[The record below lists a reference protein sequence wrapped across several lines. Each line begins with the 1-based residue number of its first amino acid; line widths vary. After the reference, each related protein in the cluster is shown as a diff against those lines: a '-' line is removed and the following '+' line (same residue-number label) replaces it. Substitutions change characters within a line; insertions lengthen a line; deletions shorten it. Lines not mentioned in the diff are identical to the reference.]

1 MEARDRATV
10 PLRQLGWG
18 FLLAWVFCVFYT
30 NAAGAFEGMP
40 RATAGANLAPE
51 LFYTLMP
58 LGSSVVALAV
68 ILIAEPRF
76 GAPTSHRSL
85 LLAAPLLTAL
95 STPFMFLSLADPV
108 LEAIAFAVGSAAT
121 GVGSALLWVMWG
133 EYYAVLPRENAEAL
147 APVSAVSAALLV
159 LLVSATDGWVAVA
172 LASLFPL
179 LSGWCFYLV
188 WTPDVAHE
196 ERALSLV
203 AAVRE
208 TGGACAGRC
217 AEDRGSARATKLTRT
232 GFGILGVF
240 SVVSIA
246 GMLDQSE
253 VQGLTLQI
261 ILLVSAFLMAI
272 VAIFAL
278 SGPRRISLAFLY
290 RWMCPVLVIGFAAI
304 ILLGP
309 QGGIVAFAASLA
321 GRFAFCLIAQ
331 IYFASYAASGQATPT
346 QATSWGWLFVH
357 AGDFAGC
364 TLWVLVA
371 PLAATAP
378 NGILWVATLCIVA
391 LVVITMLTLN
401 DTAVFHRVDLENA
414 FGEGRPQG
422 ALSESTLQDSSRNP
436 QRPSV
441 EAPPMERPSSQPSS
455 TQATKNRDTRS
466 ASASACEESEEQK
479 TSGAAGLSACLA
491 SQANAADSTN
501 AAATTQAAPVTPVP
515 QRAGLASTTA
525 TFSSQGVITAPNA
538 AEPDA
543 VTALAAAHRLT
554 PRETEVFAL
563 LAQGR
568 SIPYIRDEL
577 IISRETAATHAK
589 HIYAKLGVHSRQ
601 ELIDLVQKRETESSR
616 TEG

>member
-1 MEARDRATV
+1 MDVQGKATV

-40 RATAGANLAPE
+40 RTTAGANLAPE

-95 STPFMFLSLADPV
+95 STPFMFLSLADPL
-108 LEAIAFAVGSAAT
+108 LEAVAFAVGSVAT

-133 EYYAVLPRENAEAL
+133 EYYAALPRESAEGL

-159 LLVSATDGWVAVA
+159 LLVSATDGWVAVT

-188 WTPDVAHE
+188 WTPDIAHE
-196 ERALSLV
+196 ERALALIATTRAS
-203 AAVRE
+203 AARE
-208 TGGACAGRC
+208 SCG
-217 AEDRGSARATKLTRT
+217 ARADRYAAMQGNTRTTKLTRI

-246 GMLDQSE
+246 GMIDQSE

-261 ILLVSAFLMAI
+261 ILLISALMMAI
-272 VAIFAL
+272 VAVFAL

-309 QGGIVAFAASLA
+309 EGGIVAFAASLA
-321 GRFAFCLIAQ
+321 GRFTFCLIAQ

-357 AGDFAGC
+357 AGDLVGC
-364 TLWVLVA
+364 TLWVCVA

-378 NGILWVATLCIVA
+378 DGILWAATLCIVA
-391 LVVITMLTLN
+391 LVVVTMLTLN
-401 DTAVFHRVDLENA
+401 DTAVFHRVDFEKGTEGSEA
-414 FGEGRPQG
+414 GE
-422 ALSESTLQDSSRNP
+422 ADIL
-436 QRPSV
+436 PS
-441 EAPPMERPSSQPSS
+441 PL
-455 TQATKNRDTRS
+455 
-466 ASASACEESEEQK
+466 
-479 TSGAAGLSACLA
+479 AG
-491 SQANAADSTN
+491 QANAASSAE
-501 AAATTQAAPVTPVP
+501 AAASTPTMSSPQQAASSIVASAAPTPQNTACTAAASATPIPQSAATAGATPVT
-515 QRAGLASTTA
+515 S
-525 TFSSQGVITAPNA
+525 
-538 AEPDA
+538 AETNA
-543 VTALAAAHRLT
+543 VTALAATYHLT

-601 ELIDLVQKRETESSR
+601 ELIDLVQKQEAES
-616 TEG
+616 

>member
-1 MEARDRATV
+1 MNIQGKAVV

-51 LFYTLMP
+51 LFYTLTP
-58 LGSSVVALAV
+58 LGSSVVALAI

-85 LLAAPLLTAL
+85 LVAAPLLTAL
-95 STPFMFLSLADPV
+95 STPFMFLSLTDPV
-108 LEAIAFAVGSAAT
+108 LEAVAFAVGSVAT

-133 EYYAVLPRENAEAL
+133 ECYAVLPRESAEGL

-159 LLVSATDGWVAVA
+159 LLVSATEGWVAVA

-179 LSGWCFYLV
+179 LSGWCFFLV
-188 WTPDVAHE
+188 WTPDIARE
-196 ERALSLV
+196 ERALARVATTRATAARKSRGARV
-203 AAVRE
+203 DRYAAVQGS
-208 TGGACAGRC
+208 TGTA
-217 AEDRGSARATKLTRT
+217 KLTRT

-261 ILLVSAFLMAI
+261 ILLISALMMAI
-272 VAIFAL
+272 VAVFAL

-309 QGGIVAFAASLA
+309 EGGVVAFAASLA
-321 GRFAFCLIAQ
+321 GRFTFCLIAQ

-357 AGDFAGC
+357 AGDLVGC
-364 TLWVLVA
+364 TLWVCVA
-371 PLAATAP
+371 PLATTAP
-378 NGILWVATLCIVA
+378 DGILWAATLCIVG
-391 LVVITMLTLN
+391 LVVVTMLTLN
-401 DTAVFHRVDLENA
+401 DTAVFHRVDFEKGTEGLEASDADSLSAPLDGQVNA
-414 FGEGRPQG
+414 AGS
-422 ALSESTLQDSSRNP
+422 A
-436 QRPSV
+436 
-441 EAPPMERPSSQPSS
+441 EA
-455 TQATKNRDTRS
+455 ATI
-466 ASASACEESEEQK
+466 ASAMPSPQ
-479 TSGAAGLSACLA
+479 
-491 SQANAADSTN
+491 NAAC
-501 AAATTQAAPVTPVP
+501 AAAAPATLAPQSTDTEPAA
-515 QRAGLASTTA
+515 SA
-525 TFSSQGVITAPNA
+525 TS
-538 AEPDA
+538 AETDA
-543 VTALAAAHRLT
+543 VTILAATHRLT

-601 ELIDLVQKRETESSR
+601 ELIDLVQKRETEA
-616 TEG
+616 

>member
-1 MEARDRATV
+1 MNAQGKAMV

-40 RATAGANLAPE
+40 RASGGANIGIE

-58 LGSSVVALAV
+58 LGSSVAALAV
-68 ILIAEPRF
+68 ILLAEPRF
-76 GAPTSHRSL
+76 GAPTSRRSL
-85 LLAAPLLTAL
+85 IAAAPLLTAL

-108 LEAIAFAVGSAAT
+108 LEAAAFTIGSAAT
-121 GVGSALLWVMWG
+121 GIGSALLWVMWG
-133 EYYAVLPRENAEAL
+133 EYYAVISRESAESL
-147 APVSAVSAALLV
+147 APTSAVSAALLV

-179 LSGWCFYLV
+179 LSGWCFHLV
-188 WTPDVAHE
+188 WTPQIARREQALAHIARTRASADSE
-196 ERALSLV
+196 ETASHLAATSQSRRSAAGHDGLAHDNHSGAARQTSKLSRV
-203 AAVRE
+203 
-208 TGGACAGRC
+208 
-217 AEDRGSARATKLTRT
+217 

-261 ILLVSAFLMAI
+261 ILLISALMMAI
-272 VAIFAL
+272 VAVFAL

-309 QGGIVAFAASLA
+309 EGGIVAFAASLA
-321 GRFAFCLIAQ
+321 GRFTFCLIAQ
-331 IYFASYAASGQATPT
+331 IYFASYAASGLATPT

-357 AGDFAGC
+357 AGDLVGC
-364 TLWVLVA
+364 TLWVCIA
-371 PLAATAP
+371 PLAVAAP
-378 NGILWVATLCIVA
+378 DGILWAATLCIVA
-391 LVVITMLTLN
+391 LVVVTMLTLN
-401 DTAVFHRVDLENA
+401 DTAVFHRVDLEKGTGGPEARDANA
-414 FGEGRPQG
+414 
-422 ALSESTLQDSSRNP
+422 L
-436 QRPSV
+436 V
-441 EAPPMERPSSQPSS
+441 
-455 TQATKNRDTRS
+455 
-466 ASASACEESEEQK
+466 AS
-479 TSGAAGLSACLA
+479 LA
-491 SQANAADSTN
+491 SQTN
-501 AAATTQAAPVTPVP
+501 AANSADA
-515 QRAGLASTTA
+515 LA
-525 TFSSQGVITAPNA
+525 TAPGVSVTFVAQSMEPTTLPTVPTSQNA
-538 AEPDA
+538 ATAPSAPATLAPQSAAAASAVPATSAEPDT
-543 VTALAAAHRLT
+543 VTTLAAIHRLT

-601 ELIDLVQKRETESSR
+601 ELIDLVQKREMES
-616 TEG
+616 

>member
-1 MEARDRATV
+1 MEARDKATV

-58 LGSSVVALAV
+58 LGSSVFALAV

-95 STPFMFLSLADPV
+95 STPLMFLSLADPV
-108 LEAIAFAVGSAAT
+108 LEAITFAVGSAAT
-121 GVGSALLWVMWG
+121 GAGSALLWVMWG

-203 AAVRE
+203 ATTRVSAVRE
-208 TGGACAGRC
+208 TGGACTDRC

-261 ILLVSAFLMAI
+261 ILLVSAFLMAV

-309 QGGIVAFAASLA
+309 QGGIAAFAASLA

-357 AGDFAGC
+357 AGDLVGC

-371 PLAATAP
+371 PLATTAP

-414 FGEGRPQG
+414 FGEGRPRG
-422 ALSESTLQDSSRNP
+422 ALSESTLQVGSRNL
-436 QRPSV
+436 QRPSA
-441 EAPPMERPSSQPSS
+441 EAPPTEHPSSQPAS
-455 TQATKNRDTRS
+455 TQATKNHDTHS
-466 ASASACEESEEQK
+466 ASASTCEGSERQK
-479 TSGAAGLSACLA
+479 ASGAEDLPAGLT
-491 SQANAADSTN
+491 SQANAADSAN
-501 AAATTQAAPVTPVP
+501 ASATTQVASATLASQSVIAAP
-515 QRAGLASTTA
+515 A
-525 TFSSQGVITAPNA
+525 A

-543 VTALAAAHRLT
+543 VTTLAAAHRLT

-589 HIYAKLGVHSRQ
+589 HIYTKLGVHSRQ

>member
-1 MEARDRATV
+1 MNVQGKATV

-40 RATAGANLAPE
+40 RTTTGANLALE

-85 LLAAPLLTAL
+85 LVAAPLLTAF
-95 STPFMFLSLADPV
+95 STPFMFLSLADPL
-108 LEAIAFAVGSAAT
+108 LEAIAFAAGSVAT

-133 EYYAVLPRENAEAL
+133 EYYAVLPRESAEGL
-147 APVSAVSAALLV
+147 APVSAVSAALMV

-196 ERALSLV
+196 ERALALIATTRAS
-203 AAVRE
+203 AARE
-208 TGGACAGRC
+208 SCG
-217 AEDRGSARATKLTRT
+217 ARADRYAAMQGNTRTTKLTRT

-253 VQGLTLQI
+253 VQGLPLQI
-261 ILLVSAFLMAI
+261 ILLISALMMAI
-272 VAIFAL
+272 VAVFAL

-309 QGGIVAFAASLA
+309 EGGIVTFAASLA
-321 GRFAFCLIAQ
+321 GRFTFCLIAQ
-331 IYFASYAASGQATPT
+331 IYFASYAASGLATPT

-357 AGDFAGC
+357 AGDLVGC
-364 TLWVLVA
+364 TLWVCVA
-371 PLAATAP
+371 PLAVVAP
-378 NGILWVATLCIVA
+378 DGTLWAATLCIVV
-391 LVVITMLTLN
+391 LVVVTMLTLN
-401 DTAVFHRVDLENA
+401 DTAVFHRVGLEK
-414 FGEGRPQG
+414 G
-422 ALSESTLQDSSRNP
+422 SEAGDANIP
-436 QRPSV
+436 P
-441 EAPPMERPSSQPSS
+441 AP
-455 TQATKNRDTRS
+455 
-466 ASASACEESEEQK
+466 
-479 TSGAAGLSACLA
+479 LA
-491 SQANAADSTN
+491 DQANAAGP
-501 AAATTQAAPVTPVP
+501 AAATASTPTVSSPQQAASSAVAFAMLTPQSKTPAAAGPATLTP
-515 QRAGLASTTA
+515 QSTA
-525 TFSSQGVITAPNA
+525 TASAM
-538 AEPDA
+538 AEPDT

-554 PRETEVFAL
+554 PRETEVFTL

-601 ELIDLVQKRETESSR
+601 ELIDLVQKREMES
-616 TEG
+616 